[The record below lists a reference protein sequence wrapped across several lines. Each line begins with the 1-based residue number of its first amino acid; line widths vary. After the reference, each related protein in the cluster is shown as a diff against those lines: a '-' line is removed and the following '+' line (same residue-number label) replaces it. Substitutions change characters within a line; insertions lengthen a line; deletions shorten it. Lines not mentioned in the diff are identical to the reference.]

1 MKTKII
7 LFAIITFITFD
18 SQSQIAF
25 GVSPG
30 LNLNSAYI
38 GYKTNKFVPFFG
50 FQYFNAA
57 FNYSEKGQH
66 FDYDQNAVVN
76 YEDTYLY
83 SVSVYMP
90 TLGLKY
96 YLVEKEKVK
105 AYTSLAIT
113 KPIVIG
119 KARDNGVENTDLT
132 DYLKKLS
139 IWGGEL
145 GFGAE
150 YYFDEQF
157 SVGGEFGI
165 RYLSLKDELTQTTTF
180 YNPNTGMDQSTT
192 ITNKFSFRTTPT
204 YTKFSLN
211 FYF

>member
-1 MKTKII
+1 MKTRII
-7 LFAIITFITFD
+7 LPLIITLISFS

-38 GYKTNKFVPFFG
+38 GYKINKIVPFFG

-66 FDYDQNAVVN
+66 FDYDVNEVAN
-76 YEDTYLY
+76 YEETYQY
-83 SVSVYMP
+83 SVSVYLP

-96 YLVEKEKVK
+96 YVIDKDKLK

-113 KPIVIG
+113 KPVITG
-119 KARDNGVENTDLT
+119 KAKDNGVENTDLT
-132 DYLKKLS
+132 DYLKNLS

-145 GFGAE
+145 GFGVE

-157 SVGGEFGI
+157 SLGGEFGI
-165 RYLSLKDELTQTTTF
+165 RFLSLKDEFSYTTTF
-180 YNPNTGMDQSTT
+180 YNPNSGMDQSTT
-192 ITNKFSFRTTPT
+192 ITNEFRFRTTPT